1 MKITPFPKS
10 GIRRSPL
17 LERSP
22 ESTSESL
29 VFESTE
35 KATGMGSPVGSRLGC
50 KYQMCPPLERLAG
63 TQRKEERQTQIQEE
77 RGDVELLPA
86 RAETRLP
93 PGKVTATK
101 SVPSCA
107 GTDTLKGLNGRQH
120 QLSSR
125 GERQGS
131 PPRRL

>member
-1 MKITPFPKS
+1 M
-10 GIRRSPL
+10 
-17 LERSP
+17 
-22 ESTSESL
+22 
-29 VFESTE
+29 
-35 KATGMGSPVGSRLGC
+35 
-50 KYQMCPPLERLAG
+50 
-63 TQRKEERQTQIQEE
+63 QIQEE
-77 RGDVELLPA
+77 QEDLELLPA

-107 GTDTLKGLNGRQH
+107 GTDTFKGLNGRQH

-131 PPRRL
+131 PPRRLLRAEGDLLARMRLTDFEEKTALVMLWSVNPQAHHSTRCTGGISVLGAFAN